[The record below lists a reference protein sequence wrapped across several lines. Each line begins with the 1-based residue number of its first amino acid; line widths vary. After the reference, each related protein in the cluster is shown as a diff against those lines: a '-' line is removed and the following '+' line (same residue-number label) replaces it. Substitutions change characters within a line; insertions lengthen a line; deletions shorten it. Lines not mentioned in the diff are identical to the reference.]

1 MFLDPKYNM
10 SCNGPRKMELWG
22 WKRFKQIENDEF
34 TKTSKLGHSSLKSLT
49 VTKPQNCTAHIIS
62 SKSFLECYTNSHLL
76 FFFNPQPVH
85 GFDVARYT
93 EPGVSKGMK
102 TTAFMARSPTSGTDD
117 EEAEA
122 KSTRR
127 ETSLRRKVPKRP
139 IQKLPVREQRQ

>member
-1 MFLDPKYNM
+1 MPIL
-10 SCNGPRKMELWG
+10 
-22 WKRFKQIENDEF
+22 I
-34 TKTSKLGHSSLKSLT
+34 
-49 VTKPQNCTAHIIS
+49 
-62 SKSFLECYTNSHLL
+62 LL

-93 EPGVSKGMK
+93 EPVSTGMK